1 MYGGIHSKFC
11 LGIERDYV
19 LMHTGFFTA
28 LPFSLNVALCIP
40 PPFLHLINSVL
51 YSCRPSGSPPRLG
64 TKSNILSPSS
74 DVLIRPRSLPSSHS
88 IVSPA
93 VRNIGHLVSKRTR
106 SPPSI
111 YCDEFLQEN
120 SSPTEDGIER

>member
-1 MYGGIHSKFC
+1 MLK
-11 LGIERDYV
+11 D
-19 LMHTGFFTA
+19 TDFFTA

-51 YSCRPSGSPPRLG
+51 YSCRPSGSPPRLD
-64 TKSNILSPSS
+64 TKANILSPSS
-74 DVLIRPRSLPSSHS
+74 DVLIRPRPFASVHGV
-88 IVSPA
+88 VSPA